1 MWYYLLHEIG
11 PTRTTLVTYIFP
23 LGGMILGVVFLDER
37 LSGQLIAGAILIIS
51 SIAVVNWQLKPLKQR
66 ARASSSQK

>member
-1 MWYYLLHEIG
+1 
-11 PTRTTLVTYIFP
+11 
-23 LGGMILGVVFLDER
+23 MILGVVFLDER